1 MEITENSKLTA
12 IMEAYPELT
21 KKLLQDEKIASL
33 ASSPVAKLMLK
44 RATIKDAARFSGESV
59 QSLIDELNRLI
70 LLEEK
75 ND

>member
-1 MEITENSKLTA
+1 
-12 IMEAYPELT
+12 MEAYPELT